1 MKPLVRLVHWNEEE
15 ARERA
20 ARLKALGFTAVW
32 RVLPG
37 PDLLAELKTTK
48 AVAIVVDL
56 TRLPS
61 HGRDVGLH
69 VRRTK
74 ATRHLPLVFVG
85 GEPEKVARVKAL
97 LASLEGVN
105 LTEVLAKAETFAAP
119 AAAAA
124 PSEKKE
130 GKGEK
135 KEEEK
140 KEEKGVSEEEA
151 AEGLSALFG

>member
-1 MKPLVRLVHWNEEE
+1 MEYVYGALLLNAAGKPIDEKGLTSVLG
-15 ARERA
+15 A
-20 ARLKALGFTAVW
+20 AGIT
-32 RVLPG
+32 
-37 PDLLAELKTTK
+37 PDT
-48 AVAIVVDL
+48 
-56 TRLPS
+56 
-61 HGRDVGLH
+61 
-69 VRRTK
+69 
-74 ATRHLPLVFVG
+74 
-85 GEPEKVARVKAL
+85 ARVKAL

-119 AAAAA
+119 AAPAAA
-124 PSEKKE
+124 PAEKKE

>member
-1 MKPLVRLVHWNEEE
+1 MEYVYGALLLNAAGKPIDEKGLTSVLG
-15 ARERA
+15 A
-20 ARLKALGFTAVW
+20 AGIS
-32 RVLPG
+32 
-37 PDLLAELKTTK
+37 PD
-48 AVAIVVDL
+48 
-56 TRLPS
+56 S
-61 HGRDVGLH
+61 
-69 VRRTK
+69 
-74 ATRHLPLVFVG
+74 
-85 GEPEKVARVKAL
+85 ARVKAL

-119 AAAAA
+119 AAPAAA
-124 PSEKKE
+124 PAEKKE